1 MLNVDAPGYMRDA
14 TTHFF
19 TGETGRVCSSTNPSQ
34 SHVLN
39 VNKEFYIF
47 PISRNTYATSM
58 CSNFDGQDD
67 SIKMVIVVEIN
78 GKTYYYPYRALYVQ
92 PNSRYLV
99 HNITLKGIGS
109 EYSNFYVKKFSATLG
124 PMSVGQWQEL
134 EVDNIDMGYKDYDGN
149 EIY

>member
-1 MLNVDAPGYMRDA
+1 M
-14 TTHFF
+14 
-19 TGETGRVCSSTNPSQ
+19 
-34 SHVLN
+34 LN

-92 PNSRYLV
+92 PNSAIWSTILPSR
-99 HNITLKGIGS
+99 
-109 EYSNFYVKKFSATLG
+109 ESAASTAT
-124 PMSVGQWQEL
+124 ST
-134 EVDNIDMGYKDYDGN
+134 
-149 EIY
+149 

>member
-1 MLNVDAPGYMRDA
+1 MNR
-14 TTHFF
+14 
-19 TGETGRVCSSTNPSQ
+19 
-34 SHVLN
+34 
-39 VNKEFYIF
+39 EFYIF
-47 PISRNTYATSM
+47 PISRNSYATSM